1 LEENDRL
8 IKRKLPSNLTDEQIP
23 PTIEEAINRMN
34 ASLMV
39 CATAEVLEEEGGVK
53 YYRDLLDR
61 IQYLLRGY
69 DFNGKCRLR
78 PA

>member
-8 IKRKLPSNLTDEQIP
+8 IKRKLLSDLTDEQIP
-23 PTIEEAINRMN
+23 PTIEEAINRVN
-34 ASLMV
+34 TSLMV
-39 CATAEVLEEEGGVK
+39 CAIAEVLEEEGGVE